1 MRKTLP
7 HRGQGIQMK
16 HQLDSW
22 ALVLAG
28 GDGSRLWS
36 LTENDEGVGVPK
48 QFCSLQGGPS
58 LLADALNRAA
68 AVAPRERLCAIVAG
82 QHRRWWADGT
92 LDELPDSNVFVQPR
106 NRGTA
111 HGVLLPLVKIA
122 ARDPNPN
129 AIVVLLPADHYF
141 RNEAAIAASLRRVT
155 VLATEN
161 SDAIHLLGVEPEA
174 ADAGLGYILPSP
186 NARCRSRRI
195 VRFVEKPKA
204 AQARRLIELGALW
217 NVFIIAATVRTLLN
231 LYSPSFDATIAAMRH
246 AEGAELDE
254 LYQSLPDLDFSRDIL
269 EGNEAKL
276 RVLTVPRCGWSDLGT
291 LDRIALMVRHFEQER
306 TVSGQSPDLPNMT
319 PPRGSLVG
327 EYMRRQSGLQEPVSF
342 SRPPALLFGPNLWS
356 HDAKLP

>member
-1 MRKTLP
+1 MRKTMP
-7 HRGQGIQMK
+7 RCGEGIQMK
-16 HQLDSW
+16 HRLDPW

-28 GDGSRLWS
+28 GDGSRLRS
-36 LTENDEGVGVPK
+36 LTQNDEGVSVPK

-58 LLADALNRAA
+58 LLAAALDRAGA
-68 AVAPRERLCAIVAG
+68 IAPRERLCAIVAG
-82 QHRRWWADGT
+82 QHRQWWADGT
-92 LDELPDSNVFVQPR
+92 LDELPDSNVFVQPS

-122 ARDPNPN
+122 ARDPN

-141 RNEAAIAASLRRVT
+141 RNEATIAASLSRAT

-161 SDAIHLLGVEPEA
+161 SDAIHLLGVEPDA
-174 ADAGLGYILPSP
+174 ADPELGYILPSP

-195 VRFVEKPKA
+195 VRFVEKPKV

-217 NVFIIAATVRTLLN
+217 NVFIIAASVRTLLS
-231 LYSPSFDATIAAMRH
+231 LYGPSFDATIAAMRH

-254 LYQSLPDLDFSRDIL
+254 LYRSLPEIDFSRDIL

-291 LDRIALMVRHFEQER
+291 VDRIALMVRYFEEER
-306 TVSGQSPDLPNMT
+306 AVLARSPDAPHMT
-319 PPRGSLVG
+319 LPRGSLMG
-327 EYMRRQSGLQEPVSF
+327 EYIRRQSRTEEPLSF
-342 SRPPALLFGPNLWS
+342 SHPPALIFGPNLWT
-356 HDAKLP
+356 HEAKLP